1 MATKQ
6 KETIQK
12 RNTVDTVAKY
22 FLLIADVLLLL
33 FFGIMYRNYEDQAF
47 ARLRAEATSVCRG
60 LTLCGMDYLE
70 SVTLADL
77 INGNIAAKSTDSGE

>member
-1 MATKQ
+1 MPWEELEMATKQ

-33 FFGIMYRNYEDQAF
+33 FFGISR
-47 ARLRAEATSVCRG
+47 ARKTP
-60 LTLCGMDYLE
+60 
-70 SVTLADL
+70 
-77 INGNIAAKSTDSGE
+77 ST

>member
-33 FFGIMYRNYEDQAF
+33 FFGIMRPGFWQISNLMDIVATAALVGVIGRGRYRRY
-47 ARLRAEATSVCRG
+47 
-60 LTLCGMDYLE
+60 
-70 SVTLADL
+70 
-77 INGNIAAKSTDSGE
+77 